1 VKSLFACLAQQA
13 TWLPKKEQGITNVHE
28 TEAFSLH
35 RRSHRRLARRKIQ
48 IKKGRDLIPAFS
60 APCVY

>member
-1 VKSLFACLAQQA
+1 VKSLFECLAQQA

-48 IKKGRDLIPAFS
+48 NKKGREFIPAF
-60 APCVY
+60 CVLCVF